1 MDALTLLLLA
11 LLVVGARTIHWRHR
25 FFGWESLW
33 RFRSGPITVELRRHA
48 QLARLG
54 HDSLEY
60 PQPREFR
67 VIAMRLGGVPLWS
80 QEATVSLPTQADAR
94 IDSVAAAEFDHLFEA
109 HFRRGWTRRP
119 VRRRLAARA
128 H

>member
-11 LLVVGARTIHWRHR
+11 LLVLAARTFHWRHQ
-25 FFGWESLW
+25 FAAWEPLW

-48 QLARLG
+48 HLARLE
-54 HDSLEY
+54 HDSLAY

-67 VIAMRLGGVPLWS
+67 IITMRLGAVPLWS
-80 QEATVSLPTQADAR
+80 QKASVSLPMEADAR
-94 IDSVAAAEFDHLFEA
+94 IDAIAAGEFDHLFDA
-109 HFRRGWTRRP
+109 HFRRGWTHRP
-119 VRRRLAARA
+119 ARLATRA